1 MSGKRLSLE
10 RKKMLAGYVYIA
22 PWAIGFALFMLYP
35 LIYSLWLAFH
45 EVVGVGNFD
54 LEPVG
59 WGNFNKAFVLD
70 TQFIPLFIS
79 VVQDAVI
86 NTPLILVFSLFI
98 AILLNHK
105 IRGRAF
111 FRAAFFLPVLIGSGL
126 AMQQLLY
133 AGVGRDTLVNG
144 IGVPEEVFLY
154 MGPTFSQIVFD
165 MLSRLT
171 VVFWKTGVQILL
183 FLAGLQGISLSLYES
198 ARCDGATEW
207 EMFWKITLPLISPII
222 LLNLVY
228 TCVDSFTDINN
239 RMMVYIKDTAFT
251 KIEMGYASGMGW
263 IYFMFIFLLLIIV
276 FVATRR
282 FVVYTGEK

>member
-1 MSGKRLSLE
+1 MRGRKLSLE
-10 RKKMLAGYVYIA
+10 RKKMFAGYVYIA
-22 PWAIGFALFMLYP
+22 PWVIGFVLFMLYP
-35 LIYSLWLAFH
+35 LVYSLYLGFH
-45 EVVGVGNFD
+45 EVVGVGDFH
-54 LEPVG
+54 LTSVG
-59 WGNFNKAFVLD
+59 WDNFNKAFVLD
-70 TQFIPLFIS
+70 TKFIPLFIS
-79 VVQDAVI
+79 VVQDALI
-86 NTPLILVFSLFI
+86 NTPLIIVFSLII
-98 AILLNHK
+98 AIMLNHN

-133 AGVGRDTLVNG
+133 AGVGKDTLVNG
-144 IGVPEEVFLY
+144 IGVPDSVFLY

-171 VVFWKTGVQILL
+171 VIFWKTGVQILL
-183 FLAGLQGISLSLYES
+183 FLAGLQGISVSLYES

-207 EMFWKITLPLISPII
+207 EMFWKITLPLMTPII

-251 KIEMGYASGMGW
+251 NIQMGYSAAMGW
-263 IYFMFIFLLLIIV
+263 IYFLFIFALLVLV
-276 FVATRR
+276 FASTRR
-282 FVVYTGEK
+282 LVVYTGEK

>member
-1 MSGKRLSLE
+1 MLGRKLSLE

-22 PWAIGFALFMLYP
+22 PWVIGFALFMLYP
-35 LIYSLWLAFH
+35 LAYSLYLGFH
-45 EVVGVGNFD
+45 EVVGVGNFQ
-54 LEPVG
+54 LRSVG
-59 WGNFNKAFVLD
+59 WENFNKAFVLD
-70 TQFIPLFIS
+70 TNFVPLFIS

-86 NTPLILVFSLFI
+86 NTPLIIVFSLII
-98 AILLNHK
+98 AIMLNHN

-144 IGVPEEVFLY
+144 IGVPDEVFLY

-171 VVFWKTGVQILL
+171 VIFWKTGVQILL
-183 FLAGLQGISLSLYES
+183 FLAGLQGIPVSLYES
-198 ARCDGATEW
+198 SRCDGATEW
-207 EMFWKITLPLISPII
+207 EMFWKITLPLMTPII

-251 KIEMGYASGMGW
+251 KIEMGYSSALGW
-263 IYFMFIFLLLIIV
+263 IYFLFIFVLLVLV
-276 FVATRR
+276 FASTRR
-282 FVVYTGEK
+282 LVVYTGEK

>member
-1 MSGKRLSLE
+1 MRGRKLSLE

-22 PWAIGFALFMLYP
+22 PWVIGFALFMLYP
-35 LIYSLWLAFH
+35 LVYSLYLGFH
-45 EVVGVGNFD
+45 EVVGVGNFQ
-54 LEPVG
+54 LRSVG
-59 WGNFNKAFVLD
+59 WENFNKAFVLD
-70 TQFIPLFIS
+70 TNFVPLFIS
-79 VVQDAVI
+79 VIQDAVI
-86 NTPLILVFSLFI
+86 NTPLIIVFSLII
-98 AILLNHK
+98 AIMLNHN

-144 IGVPEEVFLY
+144 IGVPDEVFLY

-171 VVFWKTGVQILL
+171 VIFWKTGVQILL
-183 FLAGLQGISLSLYES
+183 FLAGLQGIPVSLYES
-198 ARCDGATEW
+198 SRCDGATEW
-207 EMFWKITLPLISPII
+207 EMFWKITLPLMTPII

-251 KIEMGYASGMGW
+251 KIEMGYSSALGW
-263 IYFMFIFLLLIIV
+263 IYFLFIFVLLILV
-276 FVATRR
+276 FVSTRR
-282 FVVYTGEK
+282 LVVYTGEK